1 MSKRNTS
8 KYTSLTKTQTFIKAH
23 PEIIK
28 DIDNFQIESDTLDSK
43 IVNAETALKLINQ
56 TPDVTPADVKRYK
69 INMSIQVFA
78 LVKLARSV
86 CVQTD
91 NTELLNSLTFYSDHI
106 SRADKIISVVRAR
119 GIVAFIALKKGI
131 FTNIR
136 SEDYLIANKAIST
149 YDTMKDVP
157 AMTKKNKQSF
167 GTAMYKK
174 ALNEGRACIKNMQQM
189 IEAKYTLSNFTLVK
203 AFRILVR
210 IYIPGIRHN
219 PVYITLIDAVTGLP
233 VKLGTI
239 QKTTSKG
246 KIKTYKA
253 SAKGIVQFKSL
264 KLGTATYI
272 AIIPG
277 YDDKSFNVTPIKGKK
292 LNIIIKLNKS

>member
-8 KYTSLTKTQTFIKAH
+8 KYATLTKTQTFIQVH

-43 IVNAETALKLINQ
+43 IINADTALKLISQ

-69 INMSIQVFA
+69 TNMSIQVFA

-91 NTELLNSLTFYSDHI
+91 NSELLNSLTFYSDHI

-119 GIVAFIALKKGI
+119 GIVAFIAFKKDL
-131 FTNIR
+131 FTNIK
-136 SEDYLIANKAIST
+136 SDDYLVANKAIST

-167 GTAMYKK
+167 GTALYKK
-174 ALNEGRACIKNMQQM
+174 ALKEGRACIKNMQQM
-189 IEAKYTLSNFTLVK
+189 IEAKYTLSNFALVQ
-203 AFRILVR
+203 AFRNLVR
-210 IYIPGIRHN
+210 IYIPGVRHN
-219 PVYITLIDAVTGLP
+219 PVNITLVDAVTGLP

-239 QKTTSKG
+239 QKNTTKG

-253 SAKGIVQFKSL
+253 KTKGVVSFNSL
-264 KLGTATYI
+264 KLGTTTYI
-272 AIIPG
+272 AIVPG
-277 YDDKSFNVTPIKGKK
+277 YVDTPFNVTPIKGKK
-292 LNIIIKLNKS
+292 LNIIIKLTKS